1 MDIFNGNRKLEE
13 VIMYALDWGV
23 FLRHNMDEPI
33 TPYMYLF
40 NGDEIQI
47 RVLTT
52 DGDPMEHAKNV
63 LLQEES
69 PFQQFVLG
77 MEGFLRNETN
87 EEIDAIIVQ
96 GFDKTQE
103 KGVGLGQ
110 MFEPKEMNGHFKKID
125 RVTFLGQPDLPIELV
140 ESENPDYTVE
150 EIGFNAIATKN
161 GEFTKYAAFFTH
173 SNPSMVANSITH
185 FLRAKI
191 GDEDSGAISGRF
203 DLTITPGLIQNDEF
217 LRFLVVNAIEE
228 EKVSDFTQEWEGNT
242 GRAILVNC
250 KHGEV
255 EYYNEIEPDA
265 EESQPDSTDDITIP
279 SNERV
284 EDIKPITNVD
294 KVKNPDGKPWWK
306 RW

>member
-47 RVLTT
+47 RVLMK

-69 PFQQFVLG
+69 PFQQFVIG
-77 MEGFLRNETN
+77 MEGLLRNETN

-125 RVTFLGQPDLPIELV
+125 RVTFLGQPDLPIELE
-140 ESENPDYTVE
+140 ESVNPDYSVE
-150 EIGFNAIATKN
+150 EMGFNAITSAN
-161 GEFTKYAAFFTH
+161 GEFTQYTASFTH
-173 SNPSMVANSITH
+173 SNPSMIANS
-185 FLRAKI
+185 
-191 GDEDSGAISGRF
+191 
-203 DLTITPGLIQNDEF
+203 
-217 LRFLVVNAIEE
+217 
-228 EKVSDFTQEWEGNT
+228 
-242 GRAILVNC
+242 
-250 KHGEV
+250 
-255 EYYNEIEPDA
+255 
-265 EESQPDSTDDITIP
+265 
-279 SNERV
+279 
-284 EDIKPITNVD
+284 
-294 KVKNPDGKPWWK
+294 
-306 RW
+306 